1 MMDYDKSGTNR
12 KNDDTFTLFPTPY
25 PGESLYS
32 ILCRYHVRSGNST
45 DRHTVLQL
53 FGCAGTLENTL
64 LSPWHLDSVY
74 MRIPETSGI
83 TVHELLYGSTAFP
96 LYAISAKDPE
106 LSCIRNAVA
115 GKGAKTEHLRLI
127 QSKVIHPSGFLR
139 YCPECFSEQ
148 EKVYG
153 EPYWQVAPQ
162 LDGVEYCPIH
172 RIRIRNSNISLKG
185 IRHHFYPA
193 SLSVSPLPCTS
204 EYHDL
209 FSEERELFIKIAC
222 SINQILISGPAYEG
236 LEKLQLAYSNAVGG
250 SDNYHWF
257 SFNEMIWHSFSR
269 YPTKDA
275 LYDYLLDK
283 TSETCFET
291 TQSFSKVAPC
301 IHVLLMTVFSG
312 DPQAFYS

>member
-1 MMDYDKSGTNR
+1 MRRDSG
-12 KNDDTFTLFPTPY
+12 K
-25 PGESLYS
+25 
-32 ILCRYHVRSGNST
+32 H
-45 DRHTVLQL
+45 
-53 FGCAGTLENTL
+53 A
-64 LSPWHLDSVY
+64 
-74 MRIPETSGI
+74 
-83 TVHELLYGSTAFP
+83 AFP
-96 LYAISAKDPE
+96 LAFRFRIYADPRD
-106 LSCIRNAVA
+106 IRHYRARTAVWQYCFPA
-115 GKGAKTEHLRLI
+115 LCHFRKGPGIILH
-127 QSKVIHPSGFLR
+127 Q
-139 YCPECFSEQ
+139 ECSR
-148 EKVYG
+148 
-153 EPYWQVAPQ
+153 WQVAPQ